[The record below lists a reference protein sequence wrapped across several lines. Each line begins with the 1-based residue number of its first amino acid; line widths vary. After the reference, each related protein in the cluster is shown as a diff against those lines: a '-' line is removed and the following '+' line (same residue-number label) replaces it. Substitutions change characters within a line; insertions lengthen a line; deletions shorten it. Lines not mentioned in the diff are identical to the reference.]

1 MITNDTI
8 AAISTAYGTAGI
20 AVIRIS
26 GQTAIQEFN
35 KIFKGRNLEKVK
47 SHTVHYGHIIDEDG
61 QFLDIVMVTV
71 LKAPKTFTTE
81 DMVEVSTHGGILIVQ
96 KVLQRILTLDIRLA
110 EPGEFSER
118 AYLSGRIDLVE
129 AESIMDFIHAKN
141 EQALKIASLGIQ
153 KETSQ
158 LIKNLRSEL
167 LTIIAQI
174 EVNIDYPEYDDAVVM
189 SKEIIY
195 PEVIQLIDKMKV
207 VLKES
212 EKNQLIKEGIKTVIV
227 GKPNVGKSS
236 LLNALLNEEKAIVT
250 DIEGTTRDTI
260 ESYINIA
267 GVTLNLIDTAGI
279 RETKDFVEKIGV
291 DRSMKA
297 LHSADLIL
305 LVLDQSKQLS
315 LEDKK
320 LLDIT
325 KDYQR
330 IIIGNK
336 ADLKNKLGI
345 DEVVSISAL
354 NKTGL
359 KDLENAILKKLSL
372 ENIDTRDMNYLS
384 NARHIQKV
392 RDALTALS
400 NVLESINL
408 DMPVDVYAIDLT
420 EAWKLL
426 GQILGEYYQDD
437 LLNELFSKFCLGK

>member
-26 GQTAIQEFN
+26 GQTAIKEFN
-35 KIFKGRNLEKVK
+35 KIFKGRNLEQVK
-47 SHTVHYGHIIDEDG
+47 SHTVHYGHVINEDG
-61 QFLDIVMVTV
+61 KFLDEVMVTI

-195 PEVIQLIDKMKV
+195 PEVIQLIEKMKV

-212 EKNQLIKEGIKTVIV
+212 EKNQLIKDGIKTVIV

-305 LVLDQSKQLS
+305 LVLDQSKELS
-315 LEDKK
+315 TEDKT
-320 LLDIT
+320 LLEIT

-336 ADLKNKLGI
+336 ADLMNKLGI

-359 KDLENAILKKLSL
+359 KDLENAILKKLAL

-392 RDALTALS
+392 RDALNALNS
-400 NVLESINL
+400 VLDSIHL

>member
-1 MITNDTI
+1 MTDTI

-26 GQTAIQEFN
+26 GDEAISLFN
-35 KIFKGRNLEKVK
+35 QIFKGRDLTKVK
-47 SHTVHYGHIIDEDG
+47 SHTIHYGHVLNED
-61 QFLDIVMVTV
+61 QTFLDEVMVAV
-71 LKAPKTFTTE
+71 LKAPKTFTKE

-96 KVLQRILTLDIRLA
+96 KVLQRILSLNIRHA
-110 EPGEFSER
+110 NPGEFSER
-118 AYLSGRIDLVE
+118 AYLNGRIDLVE

-153 KETSQ
+153 KQTSK
-158 LIKNLRSEL
+158 LIEELRSKL

-174 EVNIDYPEYDDAVVM
+174 EVNIDYPEYDDATQM

-195 PEVIQLIDKMKV
+195 PKTLELIEEMKV
-207 VLKES
+207 ILKES

-260 ESYINIA
+260 ESYINMG
-267 GVTLNLIDTAGI
+267 GVTLHLIDTAGI
-279 RETKDFVEKIGV
+279 RETEDYVEKIGV
-291 DRSMKA
+291 DRSLQAIDK
-297 LHSADLIL
+297 ADLVL
-305 LVLDQSKQLS
+305 LVLDMSKTLS
-315 LEDKK
+315 DEDKK
-320 LLDIT
+320 LLEMT
-325 KDYQR
+325 KNHQR

-336 ADLKNKLGI
+336 SDLKPNLEL
-345 DEVVSISAL
+345 DEVISISAL

-359 KDLENAILKKLSL
+359 KDLEHAILKKLAL
-372 ENIDTRDMNYLS
+372 ENIDTRDMNFLS
-384 NARHIQKV
+384 NARHIAKV
-392 RDALTALS
+392 RAALHA
-400 NVLESINL
+400 LESVLASIDL

-426 GQILGEYYQDD
+426 GEILGQYYKDD

>member
-26 GQTAIQEFN
+26 GQIAIQEFN

-61 QFLDIVMVTV
+61 QFLDEVMVTV

-81 DMVEVSTHGGILIVQ
+81 DMVEVSTHGGMLIVQ

-174 EVNIDYPEYDDAVVM
+174 EVNIDYPEYDDAIVM

-279 RETKDFVEKIGV
+279 RETMDFVEKIGV

-315 LEDKK
+315 LEDEK

-400 NVLESINL
+400 NVLESINI

-420 EAWKLL
+420 ESWKLL